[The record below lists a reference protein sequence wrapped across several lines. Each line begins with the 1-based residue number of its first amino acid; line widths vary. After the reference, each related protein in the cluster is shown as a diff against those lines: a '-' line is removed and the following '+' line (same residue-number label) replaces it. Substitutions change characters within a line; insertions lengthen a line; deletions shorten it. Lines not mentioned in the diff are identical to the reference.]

1 MKRIAQRI
9 AIASLALLLPYAASA
24 ATVAVTTVS
33 RSSNG
38 ADLTAAGM
46 TTAAVTSTTTGT
58 DTCANDGRTM
68 LRVKNSSAANG
79 YTVSV
84 TGQQTVEGQAVA
96 ALSIN
101 FVPSAERLIGP
112 FPVLVFNDAS
122 KRAVWTYA
130 TNGTGS
136 AAISTD
142 LKVQCLRLAP

>member
-1 MKRIAQRI
+1 MKRLASRI
-9 AIASLALLLPYAASA
+9 AITFLALLLPYAASA
-24 ATVAVTTVS
+24 VTVATTTVS

-38 ADLTAAGM
+38 ADLTAAAT
-46 TTAAVTSTTTGT
+46 TTATGTTTGT

-68 LRVKNSSAANG
+68 LKIKNSSAANG
-79 YTVSV
+79 YSVSV

-101 FVPSAERLIGP
+101 IVPSAERLIGP
-112 FPVLVFNDAS
+112 FPVLTFNDAN
-122 KRAVWTYA
+122 KRIVWTYA

-136 AAISTD
+136 AAIATD

>member
-96 ALSIN
+96 ALAST
-101 FVPSAERLIGP
+101 VAVSADRLIGP
-112 FPVLVFNDAS
+112 FPTLVFNDANRRIAWS
-122 KRAVWTYA
+122 YA
-130 TNGTGS
+130 TGGAGS
-136 AAISTD
+136 PAIATD